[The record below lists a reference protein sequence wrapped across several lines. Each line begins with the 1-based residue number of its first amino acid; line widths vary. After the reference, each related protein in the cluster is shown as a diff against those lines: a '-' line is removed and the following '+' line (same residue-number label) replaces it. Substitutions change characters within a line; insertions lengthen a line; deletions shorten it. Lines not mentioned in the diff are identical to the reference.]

1 MAKVE
6 DIVLKKLDEI
16 DQKVDLLLAD
26 FNQRKGAKN
35 AFMALCGFVAFISSF
50 VGSKIANLFN

>member
-6 DIVLKKLDEI
+6 DIILKKINEMDEKLD
-16 DQKVDLLLAD
+16 VLLAD

-50 VGSKIANLFN
+50 IGTKIASLFN